1 MAASGAGEIAAVI
14 APAFADIDASI
25 RVAAV
30 ERYLR
35 QSTWAADPVL
45 TRPGF
50 DTLQAILLGGGF
62 IKRAHRFEDL
72 VDVEI
77 ARQAVAH

>member
-1 MAASGAGEIAAVI
+1 MI
-14 APAFADIDASI
+14 APAFADIDARI

-35 QSTWAADPVL
+35 QSTWARDPLL

-50 DTLQAILLGGGF
+50 DTLQAILLAGGF
-62 IKRAHRFEDL
+62 TKHTHRFEDL

-77 ARQAVAH
+77 ARQAGGY